1 MIILPSL
8 GKVRLNSPASAGVID
23 VFLSEKNQM
32 GTDIR
37 LTIKNFSKRTIQLK
51 IAILEFLNDLKFVL
65 QKCCT

>member
-8 GKVRLNSPASAGVID
+8 GKVRLNSPAGVID

-51 IAILEFLNDLKFVL
+51 IAILEFLIDLKFVL
-65 QKCCT
+65 QECSP